1 MNVQSSRISGISAL
15 WGAVIASVVLLAWPA
30 SAQTL
35 NGFDLSERSIALDA
49 IQRGGPPRDGIP
61 ALTDPK
67 FVAPNEVPW
76 LEPDE
81 RVLGVA
87 YKGIARAYPLG
98 IMNYHEIVNDR
109 FGDGFL
115 AVTYCPLCFTG
126 AAFRADDGDGGRRLF
141 GVSGLLFDSDVLL
154 YDRETESLWS
164 QIAGRAVA
172 GPRLGESLDSVPV
185 TNTTWENWRQE
196 HPDTRVLSRDTAY
209 SRDYD
214 RDPYAA
220 YAEDEAL
227 MFPVRFRSQGL
238 HPKTR
243 VFGLVLGG
251 ESRAYPFAAFPESGR
266 YRLEDHLGGA
276 EVKLVVDADAESARA
291 YRGGEEIAGLT
302 SYWFAWF
309 TFHPETALY
318 DGEPA
323 PEPVDR

>member
-243 VFGLVLGG
+243 VFGLALGG